1 MMIPRH
7 LLIFG
12 ISLMVLALAPGVLAQ
27 DTGHMVRDISRA
39 IERGNARDMAKFF
52 GTNVDLS
59 MPRAE
64 GTFSK
69 SQSEI
74 ILRDFFGRNS
84 PATFTVSRQGSM
96 RDGSV
101 YVIGRMTTT
110 EGQAYRCYFLLKNI
124 SRNFFLH
131 HIQFELQ

>member
-1 MMIPRH
+1 MMISRR
-7 LLIFG
+7 LLLLGIF
-12 ISLMVLALAPGVLAQ
+12 LMMLNLVPGVLAQ

-69 SQSEI
+69 SQTEI
-74 ILRDFFGRNS
+74 ILRDFFSRNS
-84 PATFTVSRQGSM
+84 PATFAVSRQGSM

-101 YVIGRMTTT
+101 YVIGRMTTNERQT
-110 EGQAYRCYFLLKNI
+110 YRCYFLIKNI
-124 SRNFFLH
+124 SQNSFLH